1 MGTREK
7 LYYEGKS
14 SLSHI
19 ADPHLRIGDEKKP
32 PTKIQ
37 HVKYEIWTSSSVLLG
52 ARKRLYN
59 DGKSSFSQ
67 IALPILGQFCTTS
80 PVGILMGSGA
90 KSLGWNPTFTIPNP
104 DQPC

>member
-1 MGTREK
+1 MCWKVVKSLLVGVRSIVGTREK

-59 DGKSSFSQ
+59 DGKSSFSH
-67 IALPILGQFCTTS
+67 IALPILVSFQRKFL
-80 PVGILMGSGA
+80 IE
-90 KSLGWNPTFTIPNP
+90 N
-104 DQPC
+104 

>member
-1 MGTREK
+1 MCWDVVKSLLVGVRSIVGTREK

-37 HVKYEIWTSSSVLLG
+37 HVKYEIWTSSSILLG
-52 ARKRLYN
+52 VESIKYAGRARPA
-59 DGKSSFSQ
+59 GE
-67 IALPILGQFCTTS
+67 LPQHT
-80 PVGILMGSGA
+80 
-90 KSLGWNPTFTIPNP
+90 
-104 DQPC
+104 